1 MVAVRRT
8 ASLAAVVVIA
18 AVLAPVGTA
27 QGVSHDSVVSAD
39 PADFTP
45 NVESDSSS
53 STVTVLALESAGDT
67 IYAGGSFRR
76 VTDADGSTSYQRDNL
91 MAFSARNGE
100 LRTFA
105 PDLNGKVW
113 AIERYRGAVF
123 VGGEFT
129 SANGVPRP
137 GLVKLDARTGEVRTR
152 FRPRFTGGDV
162 TELQMVG
169 RHLIVGG
176 AFPGKLRALS
186 PRTGVDTE
194 FIRVDVT
201 GRTADNSGP
210 TKVYRFAVNPT
221 GTRLVAIGNFTDVG
235 GKPRRQ
241 AFMLDLTGRKATVS
255 PWYYRALNNKCR
267 GKRTPAYLR
276 GVDFSPDGSYF
287 VVAGAGF
294 IPRARGL
301 HRDIC
306 DAAARFETHI
316 NKPYRPTWINY
327 TGGDTLHSVAVTGGA
342 VYVQGH
348 QRWLDNPYGVGEP
361 GPGAV
366 DRPGIGAIDP
376 SSGKALPWNPGKSRG
391 VGGKDMLPT
400 HSGLWVGSD
409 GTHFAG
415 EYRARIAFCP
425 L

>member
-8 ASLAAVVVIA
+8 ASLGAVVLVA
-18 AVLAPVGTA
+18 ALMAPGATA
-27 QGVSHDSVVSAD
+27 QGVRHDSVVSED

-45 NVESDSSS
+45 NVESDSSV

-67 IYAGGSFRR
+67 IYAGGSFRT
-76 VTDADGSTSYQRDNL
+76 VSDADGANRYHRDNL
-91 MAFSARNGE
+91 MAFSASNGA
-100 LRTFA
+100 LRPFA
-105 PDLNGKVW
+105 PDINGKVW
-113 AIERYRGAVF
+113 TIEKYRGAVF

-137 GLVKLDARTGEVRTR
+137 GLVKLDATTGEVRSR
-152 FRPRFTGGDV
+152 FHPRFGGGDV
-162 TELQMVG
+162 TQVAMVG

-176 AFPGKLRALS
+176 TFPGSLRALN
-186 PRTGVDTE
+186 PRTGVDTG
-194 FIRVDVT
+194 FIRVDIT

-210 TKVYRFAVNPT
+210 TNVYRFAVNPT
-221 GTRLVAIGNFTDVG
+221 GTRLVAIGNFTVVG

-241 AFMLDLTGRKATVS
+241 AFMLDLTGRTATVA
-255 PWYYRALNNKCR
+255 PWYYRPLSNKCR

-306 DAAARFETHI
+306 DAAARFETRI

-327 TGGDTLHSVAVTGGA
+327 TGGDTLHSVAVTGAA

-348 QRWLDNPYGVGEP
+348 HRWLDNPNGVGEP

-376 SSGKALPWNPGKSRG
+376 STGKALPWNPGKSRG
-391 VGGKDMLPT
+391 VGGKDMLVT
-400 HSGLWVGSD
+400 RSGLWVGSD